1 MSAFRREA
9 KGRVKGSRQKGVAI
23 PGVFSSCCD
32 ADDDLIA
39 WCSGLRCA
47 SFSLSSGVCPCPYLL
62 SFSGRGF
69 FHDSDCKAIK
79 EYY

>member
-47 SFSLSSGVCPCPYLL
+47 SFSLPSDGASLPL
-62 SFSGRGF
+62 SHIFFWELF